1 MKPNYNYKIA
11 SVVFEKDKI
20 GLNEA
25 FDWIVNNN
33 YKVKRSVENDSQYIF
48 TQFSNKYLKCK
59 GYNNCITKQLN
70 EQVNLIIA
78 FKI

>member
-1 MKPNYNYKIA
+1 MKYKIA

-33 YKVKRSVENDSQYIF
+33 YRVKRSVENDTQYIF
-48 TQFSNKYLKCK
+48 TQLSAKYLKCK
-59 GYNNCITKQLN
+59 GYNNYITKQLN